1 MTLGTRLGIQKD
13 NKTHPQCQRLI
24 WPSLQLNNGIC
35 QALAPRPPD
44 RLTFQGPFVE
54 LVQEIIWQLVLF
66 VAHQLDTA
74 DG

>member
-1 MTLGTRLGIQKD
+1 MSQ
-13 NKTHPQCQRLI
+13 THLKAASNSIMEFVKQ
-24 WPSLQLNNGIC
+24 S
-35 QALAPRPPD
+35 AKHSPPT